1 MRGALQV
8 VLKQGGPVP
17 HFPAVAQNSK
27 WATHS
32 ADKTPLTL
40 AKITTITNQKTGNK
54 KKAIFHIQQS
64 AEKLN
69 NLHARQALTLKQK
82 IQTLNLT
89 ILHLSIWNINTTT
102 TTSDNYNNLTASLS
116 KEYKAALLVGGTTAF
131 SVKLPPICEFYAS
144 DTCTTTGYRCLRL
157 AVSFLQ
163 QSIFRAP

>member
-102 TTSDNYNNLTASLS
+102 TSNNYNNLTGSLS

-144 DTCTTTGYRCLRL
+144 ATCTTGYWRLRL
-157 AVSFLQ
+157 TVSFLK